1 MNRMGISVSSV
12 SIMQLE
18 ESILPR
24 EVSLWRHFALNQIG
38 VRGAIP
44 SSPLYLSLYNVI
56 FFRRRNLPFY
66 EVYIYFE
73 LCL

>member
-1 MNRMGISVSSV
+1 MNRTGVSVPSD

-24 EVSLWRHFALNQIG
+24 EVPLWRHFALNQTG
-38 VRGAIP
+38 VRGGIP
-44 SSPLYLSLYNVI
+44 SSPVYLSLYNVI
-56 FFRRRNLPFY
+56 FSRRRNLPFY
-66 EVYIYFE
+66 EVYTYFE